1 MISIIIGI
9 ASGILTILAVGLFR
23 QLDKK
28 TIYGLILSGIGFLY
42 VGYTWSDLKSVII
55 TSIQAIIFLFIA
67 YFGIKKSFYILAAG
81 YFLHGIW
88 DLLYDL
94 FPDKH
99 LIPPHYDLFC
109 LSIDFFI
116 GFYLIVIQYREKK
129 KGQQVPVLT
138 QK

>member
-129 KGQQVPVLT
+129 KGQQVSVLT